1 MANQTMQL
9 SRLLNAA
16 GLQVEVVQVNAP
28 YAPRWIGRLPLIR
41 ALARLIPYAVRLWG
55 CVGRCDVLH
64 IMANSGWSWH
74 LFAAPAIWVART
86 RAVPVLVNYR
96 GGQADEFLETTAKA
110 VRFSM
115 RQTAG
120 LIVPSAFLQ
129 QVFARHGMAA
139 EIIPNIIDLERFHPA
154 PAPPVTPHVVVA
166 RQLEPLYDIGSA
178 LRAMALVL
186 QRHPQARMTVAG
198 SGPERGRLGDLVQ
211 TLGIG
216 ERVRFAGQLTNDA
229 MAALYRSASIS
240 LNTALA
246 DNMPNSV
253 LEALASGVPVVS
265 TNVGGIPYLLRH
277 EHTALL
283 VPPGDAQAMAQAV
296 SRLIEDAGLRQ
307 SLVHNGREYVQ
318 TFAWARVRERWLET
332 YRRALQASALHTRP
346 GV

>member
-16 GLQVEVVQVNAP
+16 GWRVELVQVNAP
-28 YAPRWIGRLPLIR
+28 YAPPWIGRLPLIR

-74 LFAAPAIWVART
+74 LFAAPAIWVARA

-96 GGQADEFLETTAKA
+96 GGQADEFLQTAAKA

-139 EIIPNIIDLERFHPA
+139 EIIPNIIDLDRFHPA
-154 PAPPVTPHVVVA
+154 PAPPATPHVVVA

-178 LRAMALVL
+178 LQALAL
-186 QRHPQARMTVAG
+186 LLPRHPQVRMTVAG
-198 SGPERGRLGDLVQ
+198 SGPERSRLEDLVEA
-211 TLGIG
+211 LGIG
-216 ERVRFAGQLTNDA
+216 DRVEFAGQLTNDA
-229 MAALYRSASIS
+229 MAKLYRSASVN

-253 LEALASGVPVVS
+253 LEALACGLPVVS

-283 VPPGDAQAMAQAV
+283 VPPGDAQAMAQAL
-296 SRLIEDAGLRQ
+296 SRLIEDADLRQ
-307 SLVHNGREYVQ
+307 LLVHNGREYVQ
-318 TFAWARVRERWLET
+318 AFAWERVRERWLET
-332 YRRALQASALHTRP
+332 YRRALRAPAQHTRQ
-346 GV
+346 GL